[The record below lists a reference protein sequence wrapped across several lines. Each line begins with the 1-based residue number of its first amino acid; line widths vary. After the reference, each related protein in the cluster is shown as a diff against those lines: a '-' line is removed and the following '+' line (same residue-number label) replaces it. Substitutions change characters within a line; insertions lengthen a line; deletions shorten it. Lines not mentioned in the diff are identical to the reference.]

1 MTSEGPSDPSRPPF
15 SKHRYY
21 YVALKIVVLL
31 VAVALAARL
40 FGVV

>member
-1 MTSEGPSDPSRPPF
+1 MSTERPSDPGRPPF

-21 YVALKIVVLL
+21 YLALKIVVLL